1 MRRYFF
7 NNLRYKGNWGRC
19 HMMSKKKTQNKKNIK
34 PVMYK
39 TDMIPT
45 QCTIS

>member
-1 MRRYFF
+1 MGRYFF

-19 HMMSKKKTQNKKNIK
+19 YMMSKKTQNKKDIK
-34 PVMYK
+34 SVMYK

-45 QCTIS
+45 QCAVS